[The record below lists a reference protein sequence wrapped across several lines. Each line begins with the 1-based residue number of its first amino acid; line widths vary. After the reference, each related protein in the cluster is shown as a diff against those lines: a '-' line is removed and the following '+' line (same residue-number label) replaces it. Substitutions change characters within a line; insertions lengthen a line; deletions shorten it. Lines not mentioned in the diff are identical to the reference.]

1 MNHPVAE
8 IKPKKSTQVEIKPTK
23 GVGDRLP
30 LVDGIEKVSGKAEYT
45 ADLDSRGALVG
56 LIFRSPY
63 AHALITRLDLSAAR
77 ALDGV
82 AAVISGDDCCAPFG
96 ILPISENEFP
106 LVKGKVRYR
115 GDAVAAVAAVDIQ
128 TARRAIDLIQLEVKE
143 LPAYFTAEDAMKED
157 AILIHEDRKG
167 NLERTIFDEF
177 GSAEEGFTEADL
189 VCEQEYHCNEVTH
202 AHMEPHAALAEYDVE
217 RDHLTLQSVTQ
228 VPYYVHLMLT
238 QCMGMDSSR
247 IRVIKPF
254 VGGGFGARTET
265 LNFEIIACL
274 LARAAGGK
282 VKMQLSREETFL
294 THRGRQET
302 KVKLKMGL
310 SNEGKILACH
320 ATVIQRGGAYGGY
333 GTITSLYSGALL
345 HAIYDIPNIKY
356 DGYRVYTNT
365 PACGAMRGHGTVN
378 IRFAFES
385 MLNNMAD
392 ELKLDVFEVR
402 RRNLLESEFETMNG
416 LKALTYGLPEC
427 LDWVEKASDWKQKSK
442 QLPKNKGI
450 GMGCSHFV
458 SGAGKTVHWTGEPA
472 ATIIIKLDF
481 DGGITVFTGASDIGQ
496 GSSTIITQLVAEIL
510 GCDYSRIRVIANDSA
525 ITPKDNG
532 SYSSRVTVMVGNATV
547 DAASKLKQLLLDA
560 AAKKLECDVE
570 NVQCLGE
577 AYTIKEHPEATLSFQ
592 DVLDQ
597 ALKVSGTI
605 NVKGTYYVPRE
616 FQGVGKHRGAA
627 VGSSPGYSYGVS
639 AAEVTVDEDTGL
651 VTVDKIWCAH
661 DCGLALNPLSVE
673 GQVQGGVWMGMAQA
687 LSEETSYHEGL
698 HLNPNF
704 LDYRFPTIVESP
716 DIEIK
721 IIEPVDPN
729 GPFGAKEA
737 SEGALSSI
745 VAAIGSAVKDAT
757 GVEMYELPITPDR
770 VLNAM
775 SKGGRKKSSAATKK
789 EAL

>member
-1 MNHPVAE
+1 MNISESESIDKQKTKAS
-8 IKPKKSTQVEIKPTK
+8 IKPGK
-23 GVGDRLP
+23 VGDRLP
-30 LVDGIEKVSGKAEYT
+30 LIDGIEKVSGKAEYT

-56 LIFRSPY
+56 LILRSPN
-63 AHALITRLDLSAAR
+63 AHGNIRRLDLSKAR
-77 ALDGV
+77 ALAGV
-82 AAVISGDDCCAPFG
+82 EAVISGDDCCAPFG

-106 LVKGKVRYR
+106 LVKGKVRYK
-115 GDAVAAVAAVDIQ
+115 GDAVAAVAAVDLK
-128 TARRAIDLIQLEVKE
+128 TAKQALELIELEVDE
-143 LPAYFTAEDAMKED
+143 LPAYFSAEQAMAED

-167 NLERTIFDEF
+167 NLERTVFDEF
-177 GSAEEGFTEADL
+177 GDTETAFENADL
-189 VCEQEYHCNEVTH
+189 IREENYHCNEVTH
-202 AHMEPHAALAEYDVE
+202 GHMEPHAALAEYDVE
-217 RDHLTLQSVTQ
+217 RERLTLQSVTQ

-238 QCMGMDSSR
+238 QCMGMDSSK

-274 LARAAGGK
+274 LARVAGGK
-282 VKMQLSREETFL
+282 VSMQLTREETFL

-302 KVKLKMGL
+302 DVKLKMGL
-310 SNEGKILACH
+310 TKDGKIVGCH

-356 DGYRVYTNT
+356 DGFRVYTNT

-385 MLNNMAD
+385 LLNNMAD
-392 ELKLDVFEVR
+392 ELNLDAIEVR
-402 RRNLLESEFETMNG
+402 RSNLLTPQFETLNG
-416 LKALTYGLPEC
+416 LKALTYGLPQC
-427 LDWVEKASDWKQKSK
+427 LDWVEQASEWKKKSK
-442 QLPKNKGI
+442 QLPKNRGI
-450 GMGCSHFV
+450 GIGCSHFV
-458 SGAGKTVHWTGEPA
+458 SGAGKAVHWTGEPA

-481 DGGITVFTGASDIGQ
+481 DGGITVFTGAPEIGQ
-496 GSSTIITQLVAEIL
+496 GSSTIITQLVAEVV
-510 GCDYSRIRVIANDSA
+510 GCDYTRIRIIATDSA

-532 SYSSRVTVMVGNATV
+532 SYSSRVTVYVGNATIDAARKLNDILV
-547 DAASKLKQLLLDA
+547 AAAASKFDCNVEDIECLEEQYRLKD
-560 AAKKLECDVE
+560 
-570 NVQCLGE
+570 N
-577 AYTIKEHPEATLSFQ
+577 PEVVATFG
-592 DVLDQ
+592 DVLSE
-597 ALKVSGTI
+597 ALKGTGTL
-605 NVKGTYYVPRE
+605 NVKGTYFVPRE
-616 FQGVGKHRGAA
+616 FQGTGKHRGAA
-627 VGSSPGYSYGVS
+627 VGSSPGYSYGASV
-639 AAEVTVDEDTGL
+639 AEVTVDEDTGL
-651 VTVDKIWCAH
+651 VTIDKIWCAH

-687 LSEETSYHEGL
+687 LSEETAYHEGL

-745 VAAIGSAVKDAT
+745 VAAIASAVKDAINI
-757 GVEMYELPITPDR
+757 EMTEIPITPDR
-770 VLNAM
+770 LL
-775 SKGGRKKSSAATKK
+775 SKMIKMERSVKLAKSLGEKQ
-789 EAL
+789 